1 MTVDFFNGGY
11 ITTGHISDTEFGIM
25 DNSKAYVVKNNIDS
39 CNAVII
45 NNIFNLNFVPVDNH
59 IKLRRE
65 NGEIAKRCDC
75 MLYDDAKTEIIIFI
89 ELKQRKDAEDAF
101 LDGKEQLKETI
112 SFFKDSHPYYIG
124 KKKYAFVA
132 NSLSPFVPGLNS
144 SSILKFLNETG
155 FILYVK
161 HKIDIQALTERI

>member
-1 MTVDFFNGGY
+1 MSIDFFSANY
-11 ITTGHISDTEFGIM
+11 IIEHISDKQFGIM
-25 DNSKAYVVKNNIDS
+25 DNSKAYIVKNDIDS

-65 NGEIAKRCDC
+65 NGDMAKRCDC
-75 MLYDDAKTEIIIFI
+75 MLYDDKKMEIIIFI

-101 LDGKEQLKETI
+101 FDGKEQLKETI
-112 SFFKDSHPYYIG
+112 SFFNQSHPDYIG

-132 NSLSPFVPGLNS
+132 NSVSPSVPSVYNT
-144 SSILKFLNETG
+144 SIYEFAQKTG

-161 HKIDIQALTERI
+161 HKIDMQELII